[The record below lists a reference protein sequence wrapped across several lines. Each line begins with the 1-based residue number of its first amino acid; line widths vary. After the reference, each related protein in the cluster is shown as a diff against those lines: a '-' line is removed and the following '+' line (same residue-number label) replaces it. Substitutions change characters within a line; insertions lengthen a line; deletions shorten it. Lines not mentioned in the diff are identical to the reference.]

1 MVYAFGLV
9 SSFFYAVGLVLQ
21 QHVASSAPARDRGSV
36 RLLWDLVRSSVWL
49 AGLAVMI
56 IGQVTGA
63 LALDHGSLTL
73 AEPLTATSLL
83 FALPMSAAWTRQ
95 RLGAREYVG
104 ALTLIAGLTIFI
116 LSSGSNKISRTTVA
130 DSGWLLAGLPIAA
143 VVLILVL
150 AAKRTNLGEE
160 ATLLGAAAGVL
171 FGLQDALT
179 QRSFLVFDH
188 GVVALFTS
196 WQPYAFAVV
205 GVVGLGIYQEAFAIA
220 PLPASLPA
228 STAAEPLTGI
238 ALGAGLFDEPLRLQS
253 FYLALEVLGLVL
265 IVAGVFLVARSRVV
279 TGFEQSA
286 ELTESTGADTSSVAR
301 RQDGVRRP

>member
-1 MVYAFGLV
+1 MVYAFGLA

-21 QHVASSAPARDRGSV
+21 QHVAASTPARNRSSI

-49 AGLAVMI
+49 VGLAVMI
-56 IGQVTGA
+56 VGQVTGA
-63 LALDHGSLTL
+63 LALDHGSLTV

-83 FALPMSAAWTRQ
+83 FALPLAAAWTRQ

-116 LSSGSNKISRTTVA
+116 LSTGSNSIDRTAVA
-130 DSGWLLAGLPIAA
+130 DNGWLLAGLPIVA

-150 AAKRTNLGEE
+150 ASRRTNLGEE

-179 QRSFLVFDH
+179 QRSFLLFDR
-188 GVVALFTS
+188 GLGPLLTS

-205 GVVGLGIYQEAFAIA
+205 GIAGLVLYQRAFAVA

-238 ALGAGLFDEPLRLQS
+238 ALGVGLFDEPLRLGDL
-253 FYLALEVLGLVL
+253 YLAFEILGMVL
-265 IVAGVFLVARSRVV
+265 IVTGVFLVARSRVV
-279 TGFEQSA
+279 TGFERSVELAESA
-286 ELTESTGADTSSVAR
+286 GADASEEAGNG
-301 RQDGVRRP
+301 GVRQS